1 MVAPTKG
8 KNQIEINQF
17 ILECLLN
24 SDEKIT

>member
-8 KNQIEINQF
+8 KIQIEINQF
-17 ILECLLN
+17 ILEFLLN